1 MICLI
6 YRSFLR
12 RKRKILPLE
21 LSPQISFVWPF
32 CLYLTESRTPLAV
45 RIFLKDDHRSRT
57 FQKQFVFQIYSSKQF
72 NISEYI
78 SRISASMSKSVPIQ
92 LLMIFRRIS
101 FSSSFGTS
109 SSALKHCKS
118 NETEKGTNLA
128 STDHKSHSNSRSD
141 SFNRLFPPSFR
152 LNFSQF
158 LSNSDKKF
166 FSSVFNR
173 FLRRQF

>member
-45 RIFLKDDHRSRT
+45 RILEGRSSFKDISENARI
-57 FQKQFVFQIYSSKQF
+57 FVLQIYSSKQF

-118 NETEKGTNLA
+118 NDIEKGTNLA

-158 LSNSDKKF
+158 LSNSD
-166 FSSVFNR
+166 
-173 FLRRQF
+173 